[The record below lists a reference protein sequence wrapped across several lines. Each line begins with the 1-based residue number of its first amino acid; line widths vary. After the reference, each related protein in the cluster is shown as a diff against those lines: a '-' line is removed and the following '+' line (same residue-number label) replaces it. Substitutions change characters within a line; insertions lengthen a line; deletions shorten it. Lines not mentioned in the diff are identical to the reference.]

1 MTKSS
6 ILAVVTA
13 VLDAGEVAETRACC
27 DALARAGRASL
38 AQGEF
43 VYFAAFDG
51 TNNDRTN
58 VPLSGAPLQTNVAE
72 LFEQVETQRL
82 GNPQLKAAYFAGVGT
97 GAERGGF
104 NARSSNPTPYLD
116 KTVKTAYRDF
126 AREAMAWRD
135 EHPDAKTHALS
146 VVVTGFS
153 RGAGAA
159 VAFAR
164 LLDTRGFTQHGQT
177 LPEPEKVRVAA
188 MVLLDPVFSG
198 IALDLTLPSSLDGP
212 AVVVR
217 ARDEFRYAFPA
228 ANYVADSRVQT
239 VEVAGNHGNIGG
251 LYDNGIGALVL
262 QGATAFLR
270 ASGLPIGDVKDTRRF
285 DAAQPVRIY
294 NEGMD
299 TYGNCIWKESGK
311 HGESVRLTAEVN
323 QGPRW

>member
-1 MTKSS
+1 MTESS

-13 VLDAGEVAETRACC
+13 ILDAHELAETRACC
-27 DALARAGRASL
+27 DALAGAGRPSL
-38 AQGEF
+38 VPGQF

-51 TNNDRTN
+51 TNNDRAN
-58 VPLSGAPLQTNVAE
+58 LPLSGAPLQTNVAE
-72 LFEQVETQRL
+72 LFEQVETQRE

-104 NARSSNPTPYLD
+104 SARSSNPTPYLD
-116 KTVKTAYRDF
+116 KTVKAAYKDF
-126 AREAMAWRD
+126 AGEAMAWRD
-135 EHPDAKTHALS
+135 AHPDAQTHPLS

-164 LLDTRGFTQHGQT
+164 MLDARGFTQHGLT
-177 LPEPEKVRVAA
+177 TSEPEKVRVAA
-188 MVLLDPVFSG
+188 MLLLDPVFTG
-198 IALDLTLPSSLDGP
+198 IALDLTLPSNLDGP

-228 ANYVADSRVQT
+228 ANYGSDIRVQT

-251 LYDNGIGALVL
+251 FYDRGIGALVL
-262 QGATAFLR
+262 QGATGFLR
-270 ASGLPIGDVKDTRRF
+270 ACGLLIGDVKGTRCF
-285 DAAQPVRIY
+285 EPTQPVRIY

-299 TYGNCIWKESGK
+299 TYGNCIWKASGK
-311 HGESVRLTAEVN
+311 RGESTRLTGEIN